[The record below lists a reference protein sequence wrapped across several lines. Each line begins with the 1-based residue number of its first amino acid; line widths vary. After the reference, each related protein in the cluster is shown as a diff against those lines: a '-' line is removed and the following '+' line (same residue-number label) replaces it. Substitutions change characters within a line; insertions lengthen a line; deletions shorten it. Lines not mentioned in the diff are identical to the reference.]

1 MRSGWRAILGLVA
14 TLLVVCAAATACSSE
29 SGFGGIEGSAHTSP
43 PDGLPGPTAVP
54 TTPQV
59 TEVTASTA
67 TRSPAATLASTPTTT
82 TPVTTTPVTATPV
95 TATPVTATPV
105 TTTPV
110 TTTPVTTTPVTATPV
125 TATPTPATAAVV
137 PTVTF
142 PRLADELEDYFG
154 VEFEYDDYLCREAYS
169 GGWDDYDCVR
179 YDGGDPPSFYSPDL
193 YCSGPK
199 DWPECSKEWYPNQ
212 LEDYFGVEFDYDDYL
227 CREAYSGGWDDYDCV
242 RYDGGDPPSFY
253 SPDLYCTDSYGSL
266 ECDPDHYPSE
276 RDGSGDDWDDWEGEF
291 EDERDECWEDYWESE
306 WEDECW

>member
-14 TLLVVCAAATACSSE
+14 ALLVVCAVATACSSE

-59 TEVTASTA
+59 TEATASTA
-67 TRSPAATLASTPTTT
+67 TRPPAATLAPTPAMTTPATT
-82 TPVTTTPVTATPV
+82 TPATTTRAT
-95 TATPVTATPV
+95 
-105 TTTPV
+105 
-110 TTTPVTTTPVTATPV
+110 
-125 TATPTPATAAVV
+125 
-137 PTVTF
+137 TVTF

-193 YCSGPK
+193 YC
-199 DWPECSKEWYPNQ
+199 
-212 LEDYFGVEFDYDDYL
+212 
-227 CREAYSGGWDDYDCV
+227 
-242 RYDGGDPPSFY
+242 
-253 SPDLYCTDSYGSL
+253 TDSYGSL

-276 RDGSGDDWDDWEGEF
+276 GDGSGDDWDDWEGEF

>member
-67 TRSPAATLASTPTTT
+67 TRSPAATLASTPTTA
-82 TPVTTTPVTATPV
+82 TPVTATPV
-95 TATPVTATPV
+95 TATPVTA
-105 TTTPV
+105 TPV

-154 VEFEYDDYLCREAYS
+154 VEFE
-169 GGWDDYDCVR
+169 
-179 YDGGDPPSFYSPDL
+179 
-193 YCSGPK
+193 
-199 DWPECSKEWYPNQ
+199 
-212 LEDYFGVEFDYDDYL
+212 YDDYL